1 MVNVIIIDKTGELK
15 VCKMNNENEMNDE
28 LYKKCKFKKSDNFE
42 KRHTWNSKKDKYSFK
57 SVSVFAR
64 DTGKA
69 TTENKYDFPPPIDN
83 ILYFGCVALV
93 ASDESGIV
101 DLSVEEWEKFYE
113 ELFGGFENL
122 ADTAKEDEEEEDEL
136 ENVPSELKTK
146 SGYLKDDFV
155 VDDNLVENCS
165 GTNSGD
171 EGTWDDTS
179 CELEYEEYSYSD
191 ED

>member
-15 VCKMNNENEMNDE
+15 VCKMNNENEMNEE
-28 LYKKCKFKKSDNFE
+28 LYKKCKFKKPDNFE

-69 TTENKYDFPPPIDN
+69 TTENKYDFPPPVDN

-101 DLSVEEWEKFYE
+101 DLSVEEWEKFY
-113 ELFGGFENL
+113 
-122 ADTAKEDEEEEDEL
+122 
-136 ENVPSELKTK
+136 VPSELKTK